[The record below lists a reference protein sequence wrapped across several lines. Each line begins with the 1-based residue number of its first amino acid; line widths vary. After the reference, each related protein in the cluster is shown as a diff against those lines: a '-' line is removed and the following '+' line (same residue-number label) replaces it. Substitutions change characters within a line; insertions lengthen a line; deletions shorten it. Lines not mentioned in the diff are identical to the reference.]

1 MSTQHYEHDV
11 FISYSHADSKV
22 AVKIKN
28 RLTEH
33 VARGR
38 TISVFL
44 DEETIKPG
52 DNLVDKINKGLS
64 NAHFFLLLLSPES
77 IDAEWPTAERDAAL
91 LQDPS
96 GRAGR
101 VISILVKECE
111 IPPLLRIRKWVDF
124 RSDADFD
131 KNMRKIISR
140 ITGESLS
147 HSTKKGG
154 QMPKSG
160 ASLPSVPCLG
170 SHEPDAV
177 DEELYTNLY
186 EVERLPRILSAP
198 TPYSSRLEI
207 ARTLKCESPTCVISS
222 GRMYTTSGID
232 NAEDPLRRAVDTG
245 GICNVAEVFWL
256 ENDDNKNLLT
266 ALLNLQAHR
275 LCARLGLSYD
285 KTGERYY
292 GDANKITTHSIDW
305 LPNVRTGHRRL
316 ILPYKKDGRTH
327 FYRHRSIRLSF
338 HILGGRTF
346 LQVDPGWTF
355 TSDGSAVIE
364 DETRRAVL
372 NIRVQSLIRNDA
384 QFAEQ
389 RFWAWLL
396 SKGGSIRLGGDDNP
410 VMVSLVPLKLA
421 SRVGIDGDYRPVS
434 FDSSDPPPL
443 VREDGGDSVAEGGG
457 AA

>member
-28 RLTEH
+28 KLAEH

-160 ASLPSVPCLG
+160 TSLPSVPCLG
-170 SHEPDAV
+170 
-177 DEELYTNLY
+177 
-186 EVERLPRILSAP
+186 
-198 TPYSSRLEI
+198 
-207 ARTLKCESPTCVISS
+207 C
-222 GRMYTTSGID
+222 
-232 NAEDPLRRAVDTG
+232 
-245 GICNVAEVFWL
+245 
-256 ENDDNKNLLT
+256 
-266 ALLNLQAHR
+266 
-275 LCARLGLSYD
+275 
-285 KTGERYY
+285 
-292 GDANKITTHSIDW
+292 
-305 LPNVRTGHRRL
+305 
-316 ILPYKKDGRTH
+316 DG
-327 FYRHRSIRLSF
+327 
-338 HILGGRTF
+338 
-346 LQVDPGWTF
+346 
-355 TSDGSAVIE
+355 
-364 DETRRAVL
+364 
-372 NIRVQSLIRNDA
+372 
-384 QFAEQ
+384 
-389 RFWAWLL
+389 
-396 SKGGSIRLGGDDNP
+396 
-410 VMVSLVPLKLA
+410 LA
-421 SRVGIDGDYRPVS
+421 SMGPQL
-434 FDSSDPPPL
+434 DSCGRPPL
-443 VREDGGDSVAEGGG
+443 GQGAQCLAQLQWGRNLTVAEGPP
-457 AA
+457 

>member
-28 RLTEH
+28 KLAEH

-160 ASLPSVPCLG
+160 TSLPSVPCLD

-177 DEELYTNLY
+177 DGVLYTNLY
-186 EVERLPRILSAP
+186 AVEKMPRLLSSP
-198 TPYSSRLEI
+198 TRYSSRQDVKQ
-207 ARTLKCESPTCVISS
+207 ALKCKIPPCVVSANTL
-222 GRMYTTSGID
+222 YTTSSID
-232 NAEDPLRRAVDTG
+232 NEENPLRQAVAGNASDVDMG
-245 GICNVAEVFWL
+245 FWFKD
-256 ENDDNKNLLT
+256 DDNKRLLT
-266 ALLNLQAHR
+266 TLLNLQANR
-275 LCARLGLSYD
+275 LCEELGLSYD
-285 KTGERYY
+285 KTGKKYY
-292 GDANKITTHSIDW
+292 GDARIVTDQYIYW
-305 LPNVRTGHRRL
+305 IPNVPQGRRKL
-316 ILPYKKDGRTH
+316 IIPYPKDGIAS
-327 FYRHRSIRLSF
+327 FYRHRALKLSF
-338 HILGGRTF
+338 RVLGRRVF
-346 LQVDPGWTF
+346 LQVDPSWTF
-355 TSDGSAVIE
+355 TSDGSTVIE
-364 DETRRAVL
+364 DDKRRAVL
-372 NIRVQSLIRNDA
+372 NTRVQSLIRNHA
-384 QFAEQ
+384 QFSEQ

-396 SKGGSIRLGGDDNP
+396 SKGGSIRMGEANNP
-410 VMVSLVPLKLA
+410 VTIGLVPLKFA
-421 SRVGIDGDYRPVS
+421 SQVGIYGDYRPVGFNS
-434 FDSSDPPPL
+434 NDPPPL
-443 VREDGGDSVAEGGG
+443 TRVARGEPAAGGG
-457 AA
+457 TAP